1 MQSFVY
7 TIQDEIGIHARPA
20 AMLAKETKR
29 FSSEV
34 ELEVNGRTANASRMI
49 RVMQLDI
56 HCGDQITVRVEG
68 EDETAAVKAIM
79 EFFSKNL

>member
-20 AMLAKETKR
+20 AMLAKEIKR

-34 ELEVNGRTANASRMI
+34 ELEVNGKITDASRMI

-68 EDETAAVKAIM
+68 EDEADAVKAIM
-79 EFFSKNL
+79 EFFSENL